1 MAMQRLVSTSLASLR
16 PSGPASERDYHY
28 LTSYLVE
35 TRAFGQSFATMF
47 AEPIYVKGGDVVDW
61 YCEAGGATPVL
72 VSSLPDDERE
82 RVLALVEGRL
92 NTLRQQGE
100 RLKAR
105 GERIGAT
112 LLAAATVP
120 QPLADFAYWIAD
132 SNPENPDRGRAVLVT
147 WGFISDG
154 PRRTVGA
161 IVGTRSR
168 IDDAAQN
175 VVVPTPSGALAVP
188 DGVTDGGTSSRL
200 VDGANST
207 GDAPLGAAISS
218 NRHTIYEKITREA
231 VLVERRPF
239 HAGWLL
245 WPLFAVLLLA
255 IGALLLRGCGIGI
268 PSFGFFNL
276 PVLSYCSG
284 PGSIAAAPSDRAL
297 LLRSLARDLEV
308 QLVQR
313 DAQCLAQL
321 QTPQRS
327 TPQSADPPV
336 PPAGEI
342 QKRLDREQAQN
353 GEVQVTLAWD
363 GPPDL
368 DLSVVCPAGET
379 IFFRIRQNCGGS
391 LDVDMNSSERQSMTP
406 VEHISWPTGAAPRG
420 TFQVRVNLYALNDDT
435 RPSIPFVVEVRNGQ
449 DVKTYPGSVTPGGN
463 TLVIVTSFNR

>member
-16 PSGPASERDYHY
+16 PFGPASERDYHY
-28 LTSYLVE
+28 LTSYLAE
-35 TRAFGQSFATMF
+35 SRTFGQPFATMF
-47 AEPIYVKGGDVVDW
+47 AEPIYVKGGDVVDL
-61 YCEAGGATPVL
+61 YCESGGATPVL

-82 RVLALVEGRL
+82 RVLALVEVRL
-92 NTLRQQGE
+92 NALRQQGE
-100 RLKAR
+100 RLNSR

-112 LLAAATVP
+112 LLAATTVP
-120 QPLADFAYWIAD
+120 QPIADFVYWMAD
-132 SNPENPDRGRAVLVT
+132 PNPDNPERGRAVLVA
-147 WGFISDG
+147 WGFMSDG

-168 IDDAAQN
+168 IDDSTQSA
-175 VVVPTPSGALAVP
+175 VVPNPSGTRLVSGGATEA
-188 DGVTDGGTSSRL
+188 GTSTRL
-200 VDGANST
+200 VDGAGST
-207 GDAPLGAAISS
+207 GGEPPGAASYS
-218 NRHTIYEKITREA
+218 NRRTIYEQITREA
-231 VLVERRPF
+231 VLVERSPF

-284 PGSIAAAPSDRAL
+284 TGSIAAAPSDRAL
-297 LLRSLARDLEV
+297 FLKNLARDLEV
-308 QLVQR
+308 QLAQR

-327 TPQSADPPV
+327 TPQPAAPSV

-363 GPPDL
+363 GRPDL

-379 IFFRIRQNCGGS
+379 IFFRTRQNCGGS
-391 LDVDMNSSERQSMTP
+391 LDVDMNSSERQSTTP
-406 VEHISWPTGAAPRG
+406 VEHISWPAGAAPKG
-420 TFQVRVNLYALNDDT
+420 TFQVRVNLYALNDDP

-449 DVKTYPGSVTPGGN
+449 DVKTYPGSITPSGN
-463 TLVIVTSFNR
+463 WPVLVTSFNR